1 MNYKEKIEEI
11 LQPMFQY
18 EVQICTKCQH
28 NFGEH
33 YWGSG
38 LDACRHEG
46 CKCVA
51 DYGVYRTEVR
61 NDSVPKSYVE
71 QLTTL
76 IEQAQKEHDDKVRR
90 EAVEGF
96 VDSACENLVASSTE
110 GLDKHMY
117 EYFAPPVINY
127 LRNYHDEYLNQTNKH
142 LNQKEKTE

>member
-76 IEQAQKEHDDKVRR
+76 IEQAQKEAVRKDR
-90 EAVEGF
+90 EAILKDILSNDHITAVEF
-96 VDSACENLVASSTE
+96 EE
-110 GLDKHMY
+110 Q
-117 EYFAPPVINY
+117 
-127 LRNYHDEYLNQTNKH
+127 YLNQT
-142 LNQKEKTE
+142 KEDIKEEV